1 MERRASGATGR
12 GRDQSADAV
21 RHQLFAF
28 VGLATLPVS
37 RLHRLVCLHPGPLE
51 RSATHRAV
59 NRSVRVYG
67 SMHLPSGRNCDHP
80 PDAEAVGEHAEARRP
95 KGLRERHPDLTA
107 IREGGKRALGF
118 GLVGHR

>member
-1 MERRASGATGR
+1 MERATGR
-12 GRDQSADAV
+12 GETKAQTLYALAIC
-21 RHQLFAF
+21 LCW
-28 VGLATLPVS
+28 LATLPVS

-51 RSATHRAV
+51 RTATHRAV